1 MFDIGWTEILMIA
14 VIAIVVFPTKDL
26 PRLLRTTGQMIGRLR
41 RMAGDFQSQFN
52 SALRE
57 AEREVD
63 LADTRK
69 KVEDLKGLNPV
80 TDLKK
85 ALNPLR
91 AAGEDIKRELT
102 GNGSSKRVASQFVPP
117 AAGVAAKAVA
127 DPAKVDVPPPG
138 VVPSKP
144 PKIEAPRVDEKSAGG
159 ASTKQ
164 KPMNVPASPV
174 VREREKVEAAPRKTP
189 KPRTT
194 GTARPNGDSSA
205 APPPAKP
212 RPRPSRA
219 KPIAPADPQSPPAGG
234 DPSSDGG
241 SR

>member
-80 TDLKK
+80 ADLKK

-91 AAGEDIKRELT
+91 SAGEDIKRELT
-102 GNGSSKRVASQFVPP
+102 GNGASKRVASQFVPP

-127 DPAKVDVPPPG
+127 EPAKVDVPPPA

-144 PKIEAPRVDEKSAGG
+144 PKIEAPKVADK
-159 ASTKQ
+159 ASRTTPRQ
-164 KPMNVPASPV
+164 KPMNVPVASV
-174 VREREKVEAAPRKTP
+174 AREPEKVDVAPRKTP
-189 KPRTT
+189 KPRT
-194 GTARPNGDSSA
+194 ADAPRANGDNS

-212 RPRPSRA
+212 KPRPSRA
-219 KPIAPADPQSPPAGG
+219 KPIASADPLPPAAGG
-234 DPSSDGG
+234 DSSSDGG